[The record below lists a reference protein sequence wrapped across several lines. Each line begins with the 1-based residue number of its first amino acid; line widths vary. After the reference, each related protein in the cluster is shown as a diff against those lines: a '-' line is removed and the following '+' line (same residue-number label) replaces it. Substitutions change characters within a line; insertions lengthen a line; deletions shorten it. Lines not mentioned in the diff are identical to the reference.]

1 VRVRRQSSRSG
12 SIKKGISPHV
22 RTWVHVEATL
32 LGLVCPR
39 SLSLF
44 SAKKLVA
51 VSSDQDMSPVAST

>member
-1 VRVRRQSSRSG
+1 
-12 SIKKGISPHV
+12 
-22 RTWVHVEATL
+22 VEATL